1 MAQPDVDAP
10 TLKDAIEKVK
20 NAAMKIGRAVYQNAG
35 SSGSGSSEQQ
45 QGQENTN
52 QNQGEGDQND
62 ANKK

>member
-1 MAQPDVDAP
+1 LAQPDVDAP

-35 SSGSGSSEQQ
+35 ASGNSSEQQ